1 MSSKTTTLL
10 STNDQFEHSQLTA
23 WLDPAGSRLC
33 AIDDS
38 GMVVMPNQAAC
49 SMLGVLAT
57 EVQGRN
63 CRFLQGTKPH
73 QPGLAVIR
81 TGINLQANGYAKL
94 RNLSEDDS
102 LFSNALFIAPVQDA
116 NGVVSRFVGIH
127 PLEASE
133 VSP

>member
-81 TGINLQANGYAKL
+81 TAINLQANGYAKL
-94 RNLSEDDS
+94 QNFRKEGS
-102 LFSNALFIAPVQDA
+102 LCSNGLFISPVKGA
-116 NGVVSRFVGIH
+116 NGVVSHFVGIH
-127 PLEASE
+127 HLETSQ
-133 VSP
+133 VGP

>member
-1 MSSKTTTLL
+1 
-10 STNDQFEHSQLTA
+10 
-23 WLDPAGSRLC
+23 
-33 AIDDS
+33 
-38 GMVVMPNQAAC
+38 
-49 SMLGVLAT
+49 MLGVLAT

-102 LFSNALFIAPVQDA
+102 LFSNELIIPPVEDA
-116 NGVVSRFVGIH
+116 NGVVSHFVGIH

>member
-33 AIDDS
+33 AIDAS

-73 QPGLAVIR
+73 QPGLAAIR

-94 RNLSEDDS
+94 RNFRRDGS

-116 NGVVSRFVGIH
+116 NGVVSHFVGIH